1 MKYDLGGL
9 NCLHFPP
16 KVSFLYY
23 QVRPMTHDLDFTNKT
38 VIDRMTWKRWPN
50 RIPATHLNV
59 VADLHIYILDT
70 RPAFGLIFGDS

>member
-1 MKYDLGGL
+1 MKHDLRAL

-38 VIDRMTWKRWPN
+38 DEQDIDRMTWKRWPN
-50 RIPATHLNV
+50 REF
-59 VADLHIYILDT
+59 
-70 RPAFGLIFGDS
+70 RQLI